1 MQTTFD
7 RLRILTGI
15 MTILLLRMRALAT
28 AVSYYV
34 ENALFLLSYLQKRG
48 INKSYRQG

>member
-1 MQTTFD
+1 
-7 RLRILTGI
+7 

-34 ENALFLLSYLQKRG
+34 ENALFLLSYLQNRG
-48 INKSYRQG
+48 INKSYPQG